1 MTMKAAKVSLRRD
14 ETVRDGLLRS
24 FDRLTDSI
32 ERQSLPPQDDEEKT
46 HQIRTTIKWLRS
58 LLRLIR
64 PGVEPAFFEQ
74 ENERLRNAA
83 RLLSSARDSEVT
95 RDTLKNLPVND
106 HTGREA
112 VDAALSGLEPRIQR
126 EKAQQP
132 NLNEAKEHFQE
143 TLSRFRRLKFQGTE
157 QHIVEAAIR
166 KVYRQGR
173 QRMKEA
179 IRTDEDVAYHRWRIR
194 AKNLYYELR
203 FLESVWP
210 KRLHPPAQ
218 TRR

>member
-1 MTMKAAKVSLRRD
+1 MI
-14 ETVRDGLLRS
+14 RS

-32 ERQSLPPQDDEEKT
+32 QRQPVPPQNDEEIT
-46 HQIRTTIKWLRS
+46 HRVRTTIKRLRS

-64 PGVEPAFFEQ
+64 PGVEPTFFEQ
-74 ENERLRNAA
+74 ENDRLRSAA
-83 RLLSSARDSEVT
+83 RLLSSARDSEVA

-126 EKAQQP
+126 EKAQQT

-157 QHIVEAAIR
+157 QHIVEAAIL

-179 IRTDEDVAYHRWRIR
+179 IRTDEDVAYQRWRIR
-194 AKNLYYELR
+194 AKNLYSELR
-203 FLESVWP
+203 F
-210 KRLHPPAQ
+210 
-218 TRR
+218 